1 MCRGNGGI
9 QELCI
14 RKKWTNNLL
23 DVEIPRK
30 CKSKLVF

>member
-1 MCRGNGGI
+1 MAEFKNFVL
-9 QELCI
+9 E
-14 RKKWTNNLL
+14 KKWTNNLL